1 MLCRETLRLAGIP
14 DTPETVGIFAKP
26 VITDEQKAAAMAFLT
41 KPENAARLVAELAK
55 VRGFE
60 FRLFLYA
67 SISFPDFLMGAFPH
81 EMREK
86 WGNWNGCMGVIGCF
100 S

>member
-41 KPENAARLVAELAK
+41 KPENAARLASELAK
-55 VRGFE
+55 VRG
-60 FRLFLYA
+60 L
-67 SISFPDFLMGAFPH
+67 
-81 EMREK
+81 
-86 WGNWNGCMGVIGCF
+86 
-100 S
+100 